1 MTTITHPY
9 TLQLQTVVDENNS
22 TVKKLLA
29 LPEGDRVSFLTQMAQ
44 DLILPEVEKAIAKL
58 NEGSGGWA
66 KLEVVA

>member
-9 TLQLQTVVDENNS
+9 TLQLQTVVDESNS

-44 DLILPEVEKAIAKL
+44 DLILPEVEKFITEANKG
-58 NEGSGGWA
+58 NTWA
-66 KLEVVA
+66 RLEVVA

>member
-9 TLQLQTVVDENNS
+9 TIQLQSVVDETNP
-22 TVKKLLA
+22 TIKKLMA

-44 DLILPEVEKAIAKL
+44 ELILPEVEKALVKM
-58 NEGSGGWA
+58 NENNSWA